1 MAKSQ
6 KIEIEDKTISIVQ
19 RGDQDYICITDMV
32 RNLDGGNA
40 IIENWL
46 RNKNT
51 IEFIGIWEEL
61 NNPDFNSLEFEGIK
75 SDAGL
80 NRFHLS
86 AKKWIEKTQAIGI
99 IAKAGRY
106 GGTYAHKDIAF
117 EFGAWIS
124 PKFKL
129 LLIRE
134 FQRLKEIETNQFNL
148 EWNVKR
154 ILTKTNYLIHTNA
167 IQHHIIPEKSYPK
180 DAEWFI
186 YAEEADLLNVALFNC
201 TAKDWQEANPEHK
214 AKGLNIRDFASIN
227 ELVVLSNLENINALL
242 IEQKTEK
249 DLRFERLTTIAQ
261 SQLQILDSQ
270 DSLKSLKRLTNST
283 YPDAQKRD
291 SKK

>member
-6 KIEIEDKTISIVQ
+6 KIEVEDKAISIVQ
-19 RGDQDYICITDMV
+19 HGDEDYICLTDMV
-32 RNLDGGNA
+32 RNLEGGNA

-61 NNPDFNSLEFEGIK
+61 NNPTFNSLEFEGIK
-75 SDAGL
+75 NEAGL

-86 AKKWIEKTQAIGI
+86 AKKWVEKTQAIGI
-99 IAKAGRY
+99 MAKSGRY
-106 GGTYAHKDIAF
+106 GGTFAHKDIAF

-134 FQRLKEIETNQFNL
+134 FQRLKEIETNRYNL

-154 ILTKTNYLIHTNA
+154 ILTKTNYQIHTDA
-167 IQHHIIPEKSYPK
+167 IKQHIIPEKSYNK
-180 DAEWFI
+180 ETEWLV
-186 YAEEADLLNVALFNC
+186 YAEEADILNVALFNC
-201 TAKDWQEANPEHK
+201 TAKDWREANPEHS

-242 IEQKTEK
+242 IEQKADKT
-249 DLRFERLTTIAQ
+249 LRFQQLRTIAQ
-261 SQLQILDSQ
+261 NQLQTLDRNG
-270 DSLKSLKRLTNST
+270 SLKSLRRLTDST
-283 YPDAQKRD
+283 YPNA
-291 SKK
+291 SKGGSEA

>member
-1 MAKSQ
+1 MTKT
-6 KIEIEDKTISIVQ
+6 KKVEVEDKVISIVEW
-19 RGDQDYICITDMV
+19 DDKDYICLTDMI
-32 RNLDGGNA
+32 RNLEGGNA

-51 IEFIGIWEEL
+51 VEFIGIWEEL

-75 SDAGL
+75 NEAGL

-86 AKKWIEKTQAIGI
+86 AKKWIEKTNAIGI
-99 IAKAGRY
+99 IARAGRY

-134 FQRLKEIETNQFNL
+134 FQRLKESESNRYNL

-154 ILTKTNYLIHTNA
+154 ILTKTNYQIHTNA
-167 IQHHIIPEKSYPK
+167 IKEHIIPEINYSK
-180 DAEWFI
+180 DAKWLI

-201 TAKDWQEANPEHK
+201 TAKDWREANPEH
-214 AKGLNIRDFASIN
+214 AKRGMNIRDFASIN
-227 ELVVLSNLENINALL
+227 ELVVLSNLENINSLL
-242 IEQKTEK
+242 ITQKLDKK
-249 DLRFERLTTIAQ
+249 DRFE
-261 SQLQILDSQ
+261 QLRNVADHQ
-270 DSLKSLKRLTNST
+270 LKTLNNKDYIRSVKKLSDNTYVDLKNGKL
-283 YPDAQKRD
+283 
-291 SKK
+291 